1 MGDEFDVEE
10 EVESTQ
16 SGGMVEMT
24 QPKKDEPEEEEPEEE
39 DEE

>member
-16 SGGMVEMT
+16 SGGMVEVA
-24 QPKKDEPEEEEPEEE
+24 QPKKEPEEDEPEEENEE
-39 DEE
+39 